1 MQYHYVA
8 SEPSGRI
15 REGDID
21 AANPAAVLEILAKDG
36 LRPISIKVA
45 GVMGLGGRRGLLSF
59 FQRITV
65 MDKVFM
71 TKYLAL
77 MLKVGTDIFKAIDI
91 LVEDIEKPIIR
102 SFLLEV
108 RSNLEKGRPFY
119 VTFAN
124 YPQFFSPVFI
134 SLIKAGENS
143 GTLERSLEQL
153 ASDLEREYNL
163 RRKVVSAFI
172 YPALL
177 FTASV
182 SIVVL
187 LLTVVVPRLGGV
199 FASADIEPPAIT
211 RFLLNLSEFLRSYIL
226 AILIA
231 FAGLVFALFSFKRS
245 SLGRMVIA
253 RLYERLP
260 IIKNL
265 IKKLAITRFA
275 TTLASLMR
283 GGIPILEAL
292 EITGEA
298 VGNETFRRALLR
310 ISREEVAKGSSL
322 GAAFRKEEIFPRAV
336 SNLIAIGE
344 KAGHTDE
351 ILQTLSGFYESEVD
365 ATLKTLVSLLEPALL
380 LGIGILV
387 GIIAVAVILPIYQL
401 VSKF

>member
-8 SEPSGRI
+8 SEPTGRI
-15 REGDID
+15 REGDVD
-21 AANPAAVLEILAKDG
+21 AQSPAAVLEMLAKDG

-45 GVMGLGGRRGLLSF
+45 GVTGLAGRRGLLTF

-65 MDKVFM
+65 MDKVFL

-77 MLKVGTDIFKAIDI
+77 MLKVGTDLFKAIDI
-91 LVEDIEKPIIR
+91 LVEDIEKPVIR

-108 RSNLEKGRPFY
+108 RANLEKGRPFY

-124 YPQFFSPVFI
+124 YPQFFSPVFV

-153 ASDLEREYNL
+153 SADLEREYNL

-172 YPALL
+172 YPGLL

-182 SIVVL
+182 GIVLL

-199 FASADIEPPAIT
+199 FAGAGIEPPFIT
-211 RFLLNLSEFLRSYIL
+211 RFLLNLSEFLRTYIL
-226 AILIA
+226 AILMGL
-231 FAGLVFALFSFKRS
+231 AGLAFGLFSFRRS
-245 SLGRMVIA
+245 QLGRAALA

-260 IIKNL
+260 VLKDL

-275 TTLASLMR
+275 ATLASLMR

-292 EITGEA
+292 EITGDA
-298 VGNETFRRALLR
+298 VGNETFRQALLR
-310 ISREEVAKGSSL
+310 ISREEVSKGSSL
-322 GAAFRKEEIFPRAV
+322 GAAFRKEEIFPRTV

-365 ATLKTLVSLLEPALL
+365 ATLKTLVSFLEPALL

-387 GIIAVAVILPIYQL
+387 GVIAVAVILPIYQL